1 MQQAVASVVQNH
13 FIAKCRFASF
23 FLSLSISLF
32 FILRKEE
39 RISFPSTFFLKSFL
53 EKEKMNSVKIVKK

>member
-23 FLSLSISLF
+23 FLSLSNLPIFHFEKRRKNFIPLYLLPQVF
-32 FILRKEE
+32 FRKIEN
-39 RISFPSTFFLKSFL
+39 
-53 EKEKMNSVKIVKK
+53 EK